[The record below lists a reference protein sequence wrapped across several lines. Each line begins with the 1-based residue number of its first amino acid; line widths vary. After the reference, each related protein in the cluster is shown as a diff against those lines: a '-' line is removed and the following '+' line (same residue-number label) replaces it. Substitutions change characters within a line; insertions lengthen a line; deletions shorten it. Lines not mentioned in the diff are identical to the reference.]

1 MIEVPISIQAIIDGV
16 IHYGAL
22 TLIHGTVLALL
33 TWLLSATILRRSR
46 PAFQAALWT
55 IVLLKFLLP
64 PVLPGEMALS
74 GWLAEAATSV
84 TVTQLGHTELSS
96 EPINRESSINDGQIA
111 TVESRGNQAVRLL
124 FICYLVFVAVL
135 GVNAL
140 VMLRRTGHRIR
151 SLPSADVNTLN
162 EVLRLSEWIGLKRM
176 PDVRATN
183 DEMTPYVFGF
193 RRSVLVLPERLM
205 RMLDTSER
213 RGLILHELAHIRR
226 KDQLIRG
233 LQGLAG
239 VFFFFF
245 PPVLWVSRRVEHF
258 TEMACDR
265 WAIAGSEVAPCTYA
279 GAVVKVVK
287 ELRRMP
293 QPQVGLPLVRGVRL
307 LEERLRA
314 VLRVDARKSP
324 RLSLTAKMLLTCWSL
339 FVLMGGSTAKGRQPT
354 PNLPPAFTSNAQE
367 VSSRPETV
375 RNNGSH
381 PIAPPEYSKGT
392 GRKQSVSPGESEPS
406 PQQTKT
412 ANQYESG
419 QETKISREARV
430 AAELRAFASRS
441 QQPSAGKTLG
451 PYEEGYLLGSRYAQE
466 RASRSQTESAT
477 EGAAIPDHRSR
488 EREAKREIEMREIEM
503 REIEMRMQ
511 ALTKRP
517 SRQ

>member
-1 MIEVPISIQAIIDGV
+1 MDGA

-22 TLIHGTVLALL
+22 TLIHGTVLALI
-33 TWLLSATILRRSR
+33 TWLLSATLLRRSR
-46 PAFQAALWT
+46 PAVQAALWT

-84 TVTQLGHTELSS
+84 TVTQRASTELSS
-96 EPINRESSINDGQIA
+96 EPITQESPINHEQIT
-111 TVESRGNQAVRLL
+111 TVESRGNQALQLL
-124 FICYLVFVAVL
+124 FICYVAFVAVL
-135 GVNAL
+135 GAHAL
-140 VMLRRTGHRIR
+140 IRLRRTGRRIR
-151 SLPSADVNTLN
+151 SLPSADVNTLD
-162 EVLRLSEWIGLKRM
+162 EVLTLSEWIGLKRM

-193 RRSVLVLPERLM
+193 RRPVLVLPERLM
-205 RMLDTSER
+205 RMLDPSER

-226 KDQLIRG
+226 KDPLIRG

-265 WAIAGSEVAPCTYA
+265 WAIAGSEVEPCTYA

-287 ELRRMP
+287 ELGRMP
-293 QPQVGLPLVRGVRL
+293 QPQVGLPLVRSVRR

-314 VLRVDARKSP
+314 VLRDDARKSP

-339 FVLMGGSTAKGRQPT
+339 FVLMGGSTAKVRQLT
-354 PNLPPAFTSNAQE
+354 PNLPPAFTSNGQE

-375 RNNGSH
+375 TKNESH
-381 PIAPPEYSKGT
+381 PIASPEYSKGT

-406 PQQTKT
+406 PQQVKT
-412 ANQYESG
+412 AYQDESG
-419 QETKISREARV
+419 QETNISREARV
-430 AAELRAFASRS
+430 AAELRAFES
-441 QQPSAGKTLG
+441 QSQPAPALPVQSPTLT
-451 PYEEGYLLGSRYAQE
+451 PYEVGYLLGSRYAQE
-466 RASRSQTESAT
+466 RARRSQTDSVT
-477 EGAAIPDHRSR
+477 DGAAIPDHRSSS
-488 EREAKREIEMREIEM
+488 EAKREIEMR
-503 REIEMRMQ
+503 MQ
-511 ALTKRP
+511 ELTKRP